1 MNGNPLLGRMENA
14 LERLEEARVQA
25 KEARESL
32 DRVSVTATAK
42 DHLLSVTADARG
54 RVTGI
59 KLHSTRYRSM
69 AAAELAKALLET
81 VQRAQEDAAEAKER
95 ALAPHLPEG
104 LDLKAMTE
112 GRSSLDDLLTA
123 FTRGTLPGQQQG

>member
-1 MNGNPLLGRMENA
+1 M
-14 LERLEEARVQA
+14 
-25 KEARESL
+25 
-32 DRVSVTATAK
+32 TATAK

-81 VQRAQEDAAEAKER
+81 VQQAQADAAEAKER
-95 ALAPHLPEG
+95 TMAAHLPET
-104 LDLKAMTE
+104 LDMKALSE
-112 GRSSLDDLLTA
+112 GRSTLDDLLTS
-123 FTRGTLPGQQQG
+123 FTRGTLPGQQHG

>member
-1 MNGNPLLGRMENA
+1 M
-14 LERLEEARVQA
+14 QA

-32 DRVSVTATAK
+32 GRVSVTATAK

-69 AAAELAKALLET
+69 AAAELSKALLET
-81 VQRAQEDAAEAKER
+81 VQRAQKDASEAAQR
-95 ALAPHLPEG
+95 TMAPHMPEG
-104 LDLKAMTE
+104 LDLRAASE
-112 GRSSLDDLLTA
+112 GRSTLDDVIAA
-123 FTRGTLPGQQQG
+123 FTRGDLPGQQG